1 MDDKRNSPARV
12 RTPRILDSHM
22 SGPEVLVANSVPKP
36 VDVAGE
42 AVSSTVSD
50 GCLAL
55 VQLQP
60 QTLRTLGSECAS

>member
-1 MDDKRNSPARV
+1 
-12 RTPRILDSHM
+12 
-22 SGPEVLVANSVPKP
+22 VANSVLKP

-42 AVSSTVSD
+42 AVSSTVFD

-60 QTLRTLGSECAS
+60 QTLRTLGSECAI